1 MSETRSE
8 IQAWRIK
15 GGWFDVCRCDVPCP
29 CSWAQPPDD
38 GYCEGI
44 LLWHIE
50 EGHYGSVRLD
60 GLNVAMIAAFRGNVW
75 EGATSFAQAF
85 FLDERADEAQRGAL
99 QTVFSGAAGGWP
111 RQFAQLIEGAEVRG
125 LEFATIRVEI
135 AKDLSS
141 WRAEIPGRLVA
152 AANVLRGPTSNG
164 KNPEVR
170 NLPGAE
176 TGPGG
181 IATWGKAT
189 AHAVDAF
196 GFRWDHGAG
205 KSSKYIAF
213 EWSGPDPP

>member
-1 MSETRSE
+1 MSD
-8 IQAWRIK
+8 IQPWRIK

-38 GYCEGI
+38 DYCDGI

-50 EGHYGSVRLD
+50 EGLYGTVELD
-60 GLNVAMIAAFRGNVW
+60 GLNVAMLSSFNGNPW
-75 EGATSFAQAF
+75 DGPSDFKLAL

-99 QTVFSGAAGGWP
+99 QTIFSGAAGGWP
-111 RQFAQLIEGAEVRG
+111 KRFSEMTQGSQPRG
-125 LEFATIRVEI
+125 LEFAPIRVEI

-141 WRAEIPGRLVA
+141 WRAEVPGRFLA
-152 AANVLRGPTSNG
+152 AAEALRGPTSEG
-164 KNPEVR
+164 KNVEVR

-181 IATWGKAT
+181 VATWGKAT
-189 AHAVDAF
+189 TDRADAF
-196 GFRWDHGAG
+196 GFKWDRVG

-213 EWSGPDPP
+213 QWSGPDRAGA